1 MFSRAGAADSVRVQA
16 GTSVHEGNC
25 LPWLSHQAS
34 RPLGLGREVE
44 DLRSAIVASI
54 SFYWSLAAALLTAF
68 TAPVP
73 VRGQPGSTPYVPTV
87 WQTEQGLPQNS
98 IEDMLQDQDGYLWLA
113 THAGLVR
120 FDGVNFKSFGPED
133 LLGLVTRR
141 VLSIHQDRSGVLWIG
156 TNDSGLIRLHDGS
169 SSKYPVPD
177 GLLPRR
183 IRSSR
188 EDAAGKLWINTLGG
202 IASFVDG
209 RLEAYKTYEGRAVS
223 EFLLQARD
231 QSMWFR
237 SGTDIVRF
245 GADGSIATLAGGYWC
260 REDRE
265 GSIWIAFRDQ
275 YRLVRYSQGQFSEV
289 PLPPISQRRWRA
301 AVPDLYPNQGILATA
316 TDTDG
321 ALLLLTADGL
331 IRAANGKVGSPEALP
346 LPASIS
352 EAPKVSTLLV
362 DREGN
367 RWVGTQGGGLFRF
380 RRAPLTAYGREEGL
394 SDSAFRTVFQDSEG
408 RVWMGGDS
416 VYWFD
421 GQRFHQVP
429 GPAGV
434 YGIGQ
439 LKDGDL
445 WIGGS
450 DGLYIWR
457 SGVLTRFPVA
467 AAVNRVVQDGQ
478 GALWAL
484 LTERQG
490 GRRLYR
496 FRGGKFEPTDADVI
510 SIWGDRDGG
519 LWLVNQFRPALRYIR
534 NGKTILYDERH
545 GLPHGRVDN
554 IHQDSTGTTWFAGDL
569 GGLYRFRDGRFQA
582 IPNSSGL
589 TSEPIN
595 AMQDDGRGNLWFSS
609 NRGISRVGLKELN
622 DFADGRISSLSPVTY
637 GAAEG
642 MKSIECNA
650 GFPGAWRTRD
660 GRIWFATMRGVV
672 AVDPSAGD
680 RLPPTIVIEEAWAGR
695 VKLAGAG
702 RTSVK
707 AGSNTFDFTFTAL
720 SLSAPEK
727 QRFKYQ
733 LEPYDKDWVDAGA
746 RRAAHYTNMP
756 PGDYS
761 FQVMAANSY
770 GIWSVRS
777 AGVRFAL
784 QPQYYQTNWF
794 GFACATAL
802 GVLLWLGYQF
812 RIRQLQRLFN
822 MRLEERVQE
831 RTRIAREL
839 HDTLLQT
846 SQAALIQIQA
856 AYNLL
861 SRRPEQAVEVL
872 QRAIAICGDGIAEG
886 REAIQNMRLSTVIK
900 NDLARALRLAG
911 DQLAAQSSASF
922 DVRVEGSSR
931 DVHPILRDE
940 IYNIA
945 LEAMRNAFKHSEAH
959 AITAEIFYGD
969 SLRVRIRD
977 DGKGMDPALVKRG
990 RSGHYGLAGMRERA
1004 DRIGGNLDIR
1014 SRPGGG
1020 TEIELS
1026 IPGVIAF
1033 GTSAAGF
1040 LFRRFRRN
1048 SKSESA
1054 AQS

>member
-1 MFSRAGAADSVRVQA
+1 M
-16 GTSVHEGNC
+16 
-25 LPWLSHQAS
+25 
-34 RPLGLGREVE
+34 
-44 DLRSAIVASI
+44 RSAIVASI
-54 SFYWSLAAALLTAF
+54 SFYWSFVQPSRPIATRIEKVQDPRRHPIAVAVAAAVLAAF
-68 TAPVP
+68 IAPVP
-73 VRGQPGSTPYVPTV
+73 GRSGPAQYVPTV

-113 THAGLVR
+113 THAGPVR
-120 FDGVNFKSFGPED
+120 FDGVNFKLFGPED
-133 LLGLVTRR
+133 LPGLVSRR

-156 TNDSGLIRLHDGS
+156 TQDSGLIRLHHGTS
-169 SSKYPVPD
+169 SQYPVPED
-177 GLLPRR
+177 MIPRR
-183 IRSSR
+183 IRSIR
-188 EDAAGKLWINTLGG
+188 EDSAGKLWINTLGG

-209 RLEAYKTYEGRAVS
+209 RLQPYKTYGGRAVS
-223 EFLLQARD
+223 QFLLQARD

-237 SGTDIVRF
+237 SGTDVVRF

-265 GSIWIAFRDQ
+265 GSVWIAFREQ
-275 YRLVRYSQGQFSEV
+275 YRLVRYSQGAFSEV
-289 PLPPISQRRWRA
+289 PLPAIAQRYWRPA
-301 AVPDLYPNQGILATA
+301 FPDLFPNQGILAMA

-321 ALLLLTADGL
+321 ALLLLTPSGL
-331 IRAANGKVGSPEALP
+331 IRAANGKVGLPEALP
-346 LPASIS
+346 LPANIS

-367 RWVGTQGGGLFRF
+367 RWVGTQEGGLFRF
-380 RRAPLTAYGREEGL
+380 RRAPLLAYGKDEGL
-394 SDSAFRTVFQDSEG
+394 SDSAFRTVFQDRDG
-408 RVWMGGDS
+408 RIWVGGDS

-421 GQRFHQVP
+421 GERFHHVP

-457 SGVLTRFPVA
+457 SGVLTRFPVEA
-467 AAVNRVVQDGQ
+467 LVNRVVQDGQ

-484 LTERQG
+484 LGERQG
-490 GRRLYR
+490 GRRLYS
-496 FRGGKFEPTDADVI
+496 FREGKFEPTDADVTWI
-510 SIWGDRDGG
+510 YEDRDSG

-534 NGKTILYDERH
+534 DGKTTLYDERH
-545 GLPHGRVDN
+545 GLPNARVDD
-554 IHQDSTGTTWFAGDL
+554 IHQDSTGTTWFASNL

-582 IPNSSGL
+582 IPGSSGL
-589 TSEPIN
+589 TSETIN
-595 AMQDDGRGNLWFSS
+595 AMQDDGRGNLWYSS

-622 DFADGRISSLSPVTY
+622 DFADGRISSLSPVSY

-642 MKSIECNA
+642 MKSIECNG

-672 AVDPSAGD
+672 AVDPTAGD
-680 RLPPTIVIEEAWAGR
+680 RLPPTVVIEEAWAGR
-695 VKLAGAG
+695 VKLWGHG
-702 RTSVK
+702 RTSAK

-733 LEPYDKDWVDAGA
+733 LEPYDKDWVEAGA
-746 RRAAHYTNMP
+746 RRTAHYTNMP

-777 AGVRFAL
+777 AGVRFVL
-784 QPQYYQTNWF
+784 EPHFYQKNWF
-794 GFACATAL
+794 RLACVTAF

-831 RTRIAREL
+831 RTRIARDL

-846 SQAALIQIQA
+846 SQAALIQMQA

-861 SRRPEQAVEVL
+861 SRRSEQAVEVL
-872 QRAIAICGDGIAEG
+872 QRAIAISADGIAEG

-959 AITAEIFYGD
+959 AIEAGIFYGD

-977 DGKGMDPALVKRG
+977 DGKGMELAILKQG

-1004 DRIGGNLDIR
+1004 DRIGGKLDVC
-1014 SRPGGG
+1014 SRPGAG
-1020 TEIELS
+1020 TEIQLS
-1026 IPGVIAF
+1026 IPGAIAF
-1033 GTSAAGF
+1033 GTSGAGS

-1048 SKSESA
+1048 NKSKSA

>member
-1 MFSRAGAADSVRVQA
+1 M
-16 GTSVHEGNC
+16 
-25 LPWLSHQAS
+25 
-34 RPLGLGREVE
+34 RP
-44 DLRSAIVASI
+44 ANVASI
-54 SFYWSLAAALLTAF
+54 SFYRSFVQPSRPMGTRLEVVQDPRRHPLAVAIAVALLTVF
-68 TAPVP
+68 IAP
-73 VRGQPGSTPYVPTV
+73 GQSGPTPYVPTV
-87 WQTEQGLPQNS
+87 WQTEQGLPQNTV
-98 IEDMLQDQDGYLWLA
+98 EDMLQDQDGYLWLA

-120 FDGVNFKSFGPED
+120 FDGVNFKLFGPED
-133 LLGLVTRR
+133 LAGLVTRR

-177 GLLPRR
+177 SLLPRR

-188 EDAAGKLWINTLGG
+188 EDSAGKLWINTLGG
-202 IASFVDG
+202 IASFLDG
-209 RLEAYKTYEGRAVS
+209 TLQAYKTYRGRAVS
-223 EFLLQARD
+223 EFLLQGRD

-237 SGTDIVRF
+237 SGTDVVRF

-275 YRLVRYSQGQFSEV
+275 YRLVRYSQGRFSEV
-289 PLPPISQRRWRA
+289 PLPPIAQRHWRA

-316 TDTDG
+316 IDTDG

-352 EAPKVSTLLV
+352 EPPKVSTLLV

-380 RRAPLTAYGREEGL
+380 RRAPLTAYAKEEGL
-394 SDSAFRTVFQDSEG
+394 SDSAFRTVFQDGEG

-421 GQRFHQVP
+421 GRRFHPVP

-457 SGVLTRFPVA
+457 SGVLAHFPVA

-496 FRGGKFEPTDADVI
+496 FRGGQFEPTDADVTSI
-510 SIWGDRDGG
+510 SADRDGG

-545 GLPHGRVDN
+545 GLPHVRMDN
-554 IHQDSTGTTWFAGDL
+554 MHQDSTGTTWFAGDL

-609 NRGISRVGLKELN
+609 NRGISRVALKDLN
-622 DFADGRISSLSPVTY
+622 DFADGRISSLSPVSY

-642 MKSIECNA
+642 MKGIECNA

-672 AVDPSAGD
+672 AVDPNVGD
-680 RLPPTIVIEEAWAGR
+680 RLPPGVVIEEAWAGP
-695 VKLAGAG
+695 VKLGRHG

-733 LEPYDKDWVDAGA
+733 LEPYDKDWVDAGT
-746 RRAAHYTNMP
+746 RRTAHYTNMP

-777 AGVRFAL
+777 AGLRFVL
-784 QPQYYQTNWF
+784 QPHYYQTNWF
-794 GFACATAL
+794 RLACVIVFCA
-802 GVLLWLGYQF
+802 LLWLAYQF

-846 SQAALIQIQA
+846 SQAALIHMQA

-861 SRRPEQAVEVL
+861 AHRREEAGQVL
-872 QRAIAICGDGIAEG
+872 QQAIDVSEAGIAEG
-886 REAIQNMRLSTVIK
+886 REAIQNMRLSTVIR
-900 NDLARALRLAG
+900 NDLARALRMAG
-911 DQLAAQSSASF
+911 DQLAAQSTASF
-922 DVRVEGSSR
+922 DLEIEGSSR

-945 LEAMRNAFKHSEAH
+945 LEAMRNAFKHSGAH
-959 AITAEIFYGD
+959 AIRAEISYAD

-977 DGKGMDPALVKRG
+977 DGKGMDPAVVAQG
-990 RSGHYGLAGMRERA
+990 RPGHYGLAGMRERA
-1004 DRIGGNLDIR
+1004 DRIGGKLDVC

-1020 TEIELS
+1020 TEIELR

-1033 GTSAAGF
+1033 GTSGAGS
-1040 LFRRFRRN
+1040 LFRRLRRN
-1048 SKSESA
+1048 NKRESA